1 MDNNSMAIRKL
12 KFHMA
17 GRNPQIVPC
26 LVGPTGIGKT
36 AIVKQVAKELGAELV
51 YFNMAQQNQGDNAL
65 PVPHINAGQTLVQ
78 YALHHK
84 FQEILDN
91 PNKDYLVMCDEL
103 ARAQI
108 PVISEWMTVLNE
120 RQIQGRKFG
129 KNVRFV
135 AAMNPSSTM
144 KGYEDTDYIATEMDP
159 AHLTRFHFIYMKE
172 DCLDWLKWAKE
183 NDIHEYV
190 IRFLEDAKNIAYFYG
205 QSVDDV
211 RVRTPKGWE
220 QLSDMLK
227 DMEAQGLFDNPSND
241 DRAFIAGIISDQIGY
256 DAGPLFATMIWD
268 SIESIPL
275 SKVMSNKPVAQK
287 LINQF
292 ANNTLQ
298 KQIIT
303 VDSWL
308 AEMKERNVK
317 FTPQHVANFIAFW
330 ETMKS
335 DDAKTNVGYAI
346 TRDFFV
352 ADLNAS
358 NAAHVKDDCI
368 AGLFYFGDETYTKSF
383 VEFMNKA
390 LSAAEIKVS

>member
-108 PVISEWMTVLNE
+108 PVLSEWMTVLNE
-120 RQIQGRKFG
+120 RQIQGQKFG
-129 KNVRFV
+129 NNVRFV

-172 DCLDWLKWAKE
+172 DRLDWLKWAKE
-183 NDIHEYV
+183 NNIHEYV

-241 DRAFIAGIISDQIGY
+241 DRAFIAGVISDQIGY

-268 SIESIPL
+268 AIESIPL
-275 SKVMSNKPVAQK
+275 SKVMTNKPVPQK

-358 NAAHVKDDCI
+358 NAAHVKNDCI

>member
-12 KFHMA
+12 KFHMS

-36 AIVKQVAKELGAELV
+36 AIVNRVAKDLGAELV

-65 PVPHINAGQTLVQ
+65 PVPHINDQQTLVQ

-91 PNKDYLVMCDEL
+91 PQNKYIVMCDEL

-120 RQIQGRKFG
+120 RQIQGQKFSD
-129 KNVRFV
+129 NVRFI

-172 DCLDWLKWAKE
+172 DRLDWINWAKA
-183 NDIHEYV
+183 NNIHEYV
-190 IRFLEDAKNIAYFYG
+190 IQFLEDPKNIAYFYG

-220 QLSDMLK
+220 QLSDMLI
-227 DMEAQGLFDNPSND
+227 DMEEQGLFDNPSTE
-241 DRAFIAGIISDQIGY
+241 DRAFISGVISDQIGY

-268 SIESIPL
+268 AIESIPL
-275 SKVMSNKPVAQK
+275 SKVMTNKPVAQK

-292 ANNTLQ
+292 ANSPLQ

-308 AEMKERNVK
+308 TEMKERNVT
-317 FTPQHVANFIAFW
+317 FTPQHVTNFISFW
-330 ETMKS
+330 KTMKS
-335 DDAKTNVGYAI
+335 DDAKTKVGYDI
-346 TRDFFV
+346 TKNFFV
-352 ADLNAS
+352 PYSSAPNNLKQN
-358 NAAHVKDDCI
+358 CI
-368 AGLFYFGDETYTKSF
+368 ANLFYYGDGVYNKPF
-383 VEFMNKA
+383 VDFMDKA
-390 LSAAEIKVS
+390 LSVASIKVS

>member
-108 PVISEWMTVLNE
+108 PVLSEWMTVLNE
-120 RQIQGRKFG
+120 RQIQGQKFG
-129 KNVRFV
+129 NNVRFV

-183 NDIHEYV
+183 NNIHEYV

-241 DRAFIAGIISDQIGY
+241 DRAFIAGVISDQIGY

-268 SIESIPL
+268 AIESIPL
-275 SKVMSNKPVAQK
+275 SKVMTNKPVPQK

-368 AGLFYFGDETYTKSF
+368 AGLFYFGDETYNKSF

>member
-12 KFHMA
+12 KFHMQ

-36 AIVKQVAKELGAELV
+36 AIVHQVAESIGAELI

-84 FQEILDN
+84 VQEILDN
-91 PNKDYLVMCDEL
+91 PDKDFIVMCDEL
-103 ARAQI
+103 GRGQI
-108 PVISEWMTVLNE
+108 PVLSEWMTVLNE
-120 RQIQGRKFG
+120 RQIQGRKFSN
-129 KNVRFV
+129 NVRFI

-144 KGYEDTDYIATEMDP
+144 KGYEDTDYITTEMDP
-159 AHLTRFHFIYMKE
+159 AHLTRFHFIYMQP
-172 DCLDWLKWAKE
+172 DRIDWLNWAKE
-183 NDIHEYV
+183 NNIHEYV

-205 QSVDDV
+205 QSVDDI
-211 RVRTPKGWE
+211 RVRTPKGWQ

-227 DMEAQGLFDNPSND
+227 DMEEQGLFDNPSND

-268 SIESIPL
+268 TIESIPL
-275 SKVMSNKPVAQK
+275 SKVMSDKPVSQQ
-287 LINQF
+287 LINRF
-292 ANNTLQ
+292 KNNTLQ

-308 AEMKERNVK
+308 AEMKERNIK
-317 FTPQHVANFIAFW
+317 FMPQHVANFIAFW

-335 DDAKTNVGYAI
+335 DDAKTNVGYTI
-346 TRDFFV
+346 TRDFLV
-352 ADLNAS
+352 PDLNAP
-358 NAAHVKDDCI
+358 NKMKPDCI
-368 AGLFYFGDETYTKSF
+368 ANLFYFGDGSYNKSF
-383 VEFMNKA
+383 VEFMDKA
-390 LSAAEIKVS
+390 LSVANVKVS

>member
-108 PVISEWMTVLNE
+108 PVLSEWMTVLNE
-120 RQIQGRKFG
+120 RQIQGQKFG

-172 DCLDWLKWAKE
+172 DRLDWLKWAKE
-183 NDIHEYV
+183 NNIHEYV

-211 RVRTPKGWE
+211 RVRTPKGWK

-227 DMEAQGLFDNPSND
+227 DMEAQGLFDDPSND

-275 SKVMSNKPVAQK
+275 SKVMTNKPVPQK

-368 AGLFYFGDETYTKSF
+368 AGLFYFGDETYNKSF

>member
-108 PVISEWMTVLNE
+108 SVLSEWMTVLNE
-120 RQIQGRKFG
+120 RQIQGQKFG

-172 DCLDWLKWAKE
+172 DRLDWLKWAKE
-183 NDIHEYV
+183 NNIHEYV

-227 DMEAQGLFDNPSND
+227 DMETQGLFDDPSND

-275 SKVMSNKPVAQK
+275 SKVMTNKPVPQK

-368 AGLFYFGDETYTKSF
+368 AGLFYFGDETYNKSF

>member
-17 GRNPQIVPC
+17 GRNPQIVLC

-108 PVISEWMTVLNE
+108 PVLSEWMTVLNE
-120 RQIQGRKFG
+120 RQIQGQKFG
-129 KNVRFV
+129 NNVRFV

-172 DCLDWLKWAKE
+172 DRLDWLKWAKE
-183 NDIHEYV
+183 NNIHEYV

-241 DRAFIAGIISDQIGY
+241 DRAFIAGVISDQIGY

-268 SIESIPL
+268 AIESIPL
-275 SKVMSNKPVAQK
+275 SKVMTNKPVPQK

-368 AGLFYFGDETYTKSF
+368 AGLFYFGDETYNKSF

>member
-108 PVISEWMTVLNE
+108 PVLSEWMTVLNE
-120 RQIQGRKFG
+120 RQIQGQKFG

-172 DCLDWLKWAKE
+172 DRLDWLKWAKE
-183 NDIHEYV
+183 NNIHEYV

-227 DMEAQGLFDNPSND
+227 DMEAQGLFDDPSND

-275 SKVMSNKPVAQK
+275 SKVMTNKPVPQK

-368 AGLFYFGDETYTKSF
+368 AGLFYFGDETYTKPF

>member
-12 KFHMA
+12 KFHMS

-36 AIVKQVAKELGAELV
+36 AIVNRVAKDLGAELV

-65 PVPHINAGQTLVQ
+65 PVPHINDQQTLVQ

-84 FQEILDN
+84 LQDILDN
-91 PNKDYLVMCDEL
+91 PNNKYIVMCDEL

-108 PVISEWMTVLNE
+108 PVISEWMTILNE
-120 RQIQGRKFG
+120 RQIQGQKFSD
-129 KNVRFV
+129 NVRFI

-172 DCLDWLKWAKE
+172 DRLDWINWAKA
-183 NDIHEYV
+183 NNIHEYV
-190 IRFLEDAKNIAYFYG
+190 VQFLEDPKNIAYFYG

-220 QLSDMLK
+220 QLSDMLI
-227 DMEAQGLFDNPSND
+227 DMEEQGLFDDPSTE
-241 DRAFIAGIISDQIGY
+241 DRAFITGIISDQIGY

-275 SKVMSNKPVAQK
+275 SKVMTNKPVAQK

-292 ANNTLQ
+292 ANSPLQ

-308 AEMKERNVK
+308 TEMKERNVT
-317 FTPQHVANFIAFW
+317 FTPQYVANFISFW

-335 DDAKTNVGYAI
+335 DDAKTNVGYTI
-346 TRDFFV
+346 TRDFFI
-352 ADLNAS
+352 ADLNAP
-358 NAAHVKDDCI
+358 NNIKQDCI
-368 AGLFYFGDETYTKSF
+368 ANLFYFGDGIYNKTF
-383 VEFMNKA
+383 VEFMDKA
-390 LSAAEIKVS
+390 LSVANIKVS

>member
-108 PVISEWMTVLNE
+108 PVLSEWMTVLNE
-120 RQIQGRKFG
+120 RQIQGQKFG
-129 KNVRFV
+129 NNVRFV

-172 DCLDWLKWAKE
+172 DRLDWLKWAKE
-183 NDIHEYV
+183 NNIHEYV

-227 DMEAQGLFDNPSND
+227 DMETQGLFDDPSND

-368 AGLFYFGDETYTKSF
+368 AGLFYFGDETYNKSF

>member
-108 PVISEWMTVLNE
+108 PVLSEWMTVLNE
-120 RQIQGRKFG
+120 RQIQGQKFG

-172 DCLDWLKWAKE
+172 DRLDWLKWAKE

-220 QLSDMLK
+220 QLSDILK
-227 DMEAQGLFDNPSND
+227 DMEAQGLFDDPSDD
-241 DRAFIAGIISDQIGY
+241 DRAFIAGVISDQIGY

-275 SKVMSNKPVAQK
+275 SKVMTNKPVPQK

-317 FTPQHVANFIAFW
+317 FTQQHVANFIAFW

>member
-108 PVISEWMTVLNE
+108 PVLSEWMTVLNE
-120 RQIQGRKFG
+120 RQIQGQKFG
-129 KNVRFV
+129 NNVRFI

-172 DCLDWLKWAKE
+172 DRLDWLKWAKE
-183 NDIHEYV
+183 NNIHEYV

-241 DRAFIAGIISDQIGY
+241 DRAFIAGVISDQIGY

-268 SIESIPL
+268 AIESIPL
-275 SKVMSNKPVAQK
+275 SKVMTNKPVPQK

-368 AGLFYFGDETYTKSF
+368 AGLFYFGDETYNKSF

>member
-108 PVISEWMTVLNE
+108 PVLSEWMTVLNE
-120 RQIQGRKFG
+120 RQIQGQKFG
-129 KNVRFV
+129 NNVHFV

-172 DCLDWLKWAKE
+172 DRLDWLKWAKE
-183 NDIHEYV
+183 NNIHEYV

>member
-108 PVISEWMTVLNE
+108 PVLSEWMTVLNE
-120 RQIQGRKFG
+120 RQIQGQKFG
-129 KNVRFV
+129 NNVRFV

-172 DCLDWLKWAKE
+172 DRLDWLKWAKE

-227 DMEAQGLFDNPSND
+227 DMEAQGLFDNPSDD

-275 SKVMSNKPVAQK
+275 SKVMTNKPVPQK

-368 AGLFYFGDETYTKSF
+368 AGHFYFGDETYNKSF

>member
-103 ARAQI
+103 ARTQI
-108 PVISEWMTVLNE
+108 PVLSEWMTVLNE
-120 RQIQGRKFG
+120 RQIQGQKFG

-172 DCLDWLKWAKE
+172 DRLDWLKWAKE
-183 NDIHEYV
+183 NNIHEYV

-227 DMEAQGLFDNPSND
+227 DMEAQGLFDDPSNN

-275 SKVMSNKPVAQK
+275 SKVMTNKPVPQK

-368 AGLFYFGDETYTKSF
+368 AGLFYFGDETYNKSF

>member
-12 KFHMA
+12 KFHIA

-36 AIVKQVAKELGAELV
+36 AIVNRVAKDLGAELV

-65 PVPHINAGQTLVQ
+65 PVPHINDQQTLVQ

-91 PNKDYLVMCDEL
+91 PQNKYIVMCDEL

-120 RQIQGRKFG
+120 RQIQGQKFSD
-129 KNVRFV
+129 NVRFI

-172 DCLDWLKWAKE
+172 DRLDWINWAKA
-183 NDIHEYV
+183 NNIHEYV
-190 IRFLEDAKNIAYFYG
+190 IQFLEDPKNIAYFYG
-205 QSVDDV
+205 QSVDDI

-220 QLSDMLK
+220 QLSDMLI
-227 DMEAQGLFDNPSND
+227 DMEEQGLFDNPSTE
-241 DRAFIAGIISDQIGY
+241 DRAFISGVISDQIGY

-275 SKVMSNKPVAQK
+275 SKVMNNEPVNQK
-287 LINQF
+287 LINRF
-292 ANNTLQ
+292 ANSPLQ

-308 AEMKERNVK
+308 TEMKEQNVK
-317 FTPQHVANFIAFW
+317 FTPQHVTNFIAFW

-335 DDAKTNVGYAI
+335 DDAKTNVGYTI
-346 TRDFFV
+346 TRDFFI
-352 ADLNAS
+352 ADLNAL
-358 NAAHVKDDCI
+358 NNIKQDCI
-368 AGLFYFGDETYTKSF
+368 ANLFYFGDGVYNKTF
-383 VEFMNKA
+383 ADFMEKA
-390 LSAAEIKVS
+390 LSVANIKVS

>member
-108 PVISEWMTVLNE
+108 PVLSEWMTVLNE
-120 RQIQGRKFG
+120 RQIQGQKFG
-129 KNVRFV
+129 NNVRFV

-172 DCLDWLKWAKE
+172 DRLDWLKWAKE
-183 NDIHEYV
+183 NNIHEYV

-241 DRAFIAGIISDQIGY
+241 DRAFITGIISDQIGY

-358 NAAHVKDDCI
+358 NAAHIKDDCI

-390 LSAAEIKVS
+390 LSAAEIKMS

>member
-108 PVISEWMTVLNE
+108 PVLSEWMTVLNE
-120 RQIQGRKFG
+120 RQIQGQKFG
-129 KNVRFV
+129 NNVRFV

-172 DCLDWLKWAKE
+172 DRLDWLKWAKE
-183 NDIHEYV
+183 NNIHEYV

-241 DRAFIAGIISDQIGY
+241 DRAFIAGVISDQIGY
-256 DAGPLFATMIWD
+256 DAGTLFATMIWD
-268 SIESIPL
+268 AIESIPL
-275 SKVMSNKPVAQK
+275 SKVMTNKPVPQK

-368 AGLFYFGDETYTKSF
+368 AGLFYFGDETYNKSF

>member
-108 PVISEWMTVLNE
+108 PVLSEWMTVLNE
-120 RQIQGRKFG
+120 RQIQGQKFG

-172 DCLDWLKWAKE
+172 DRLDWLKWAKE
-183 NDIHEYV
+183 NNIHEYV

-227 DMEAQGLFDNPSND
+227 DMETQGLFDDPSND

-275 SKVMSNKPVAQK
+275 SKVMTNKPVPQK

-368 AGLFYFGDETYTKSF
+368 AGLFYFGDETYNKSF

>member
-108 PVISEWMTVLNE
+108 PVLSEWMTVLNE
-120 RQIQGRKFG
+120 RQIQGQKFG
-129 KNVRFV
+129 NNVRFV

-172 DCLDWLKWAKE
+172 DRLDWLKWAKE
-183 NDIHEYV
+183 NNIHEYV

-368 AGLFYFGDETYTKSF
+368 AGLFYFGDETYTKPF
-383 VEFMNKA
+383 VEFMDKA

>member
-108 PVISEWMTVLNE
+108 PVLSEWMTVLNE
-120 RQIQGRKFG
+120 RQIQGQKFG
-129 KNVRFV
+129 NNVRFV

-172 DCLDWLKWAKE
+172 DRLDWLKWAKE
-183 NDIHEYV
+183 NNIHEYV

-383 VEFMNKA
+383 VEFMDKA

>member
-108 PVISEWMTVLNE
+108 PVLSEWMTVLNE
-120 RQIQGRKFG
+120 RQIQGQKFG
-129 KNVRFV
+129 NNVRFV

-172 DCLDWLKWAKE
+172 DRLDWLKWAKE
-183 NDIHEYV
+183 NNIHEYV

>member
-108 PVISEWMTVLNE
+108 PVLSEWMTVLNE
-120 RQIQGRKFG
+120 RQIQGQKFG
-129 KNVRFV
+129 NNVRFV

-144 KGYEDTDYIATEMDP
+144 KDYEDTDYIATEMDP

-172 DCLDWLKWAKE
+172 DRLDWLKWAKE
-183 NDIHEYV
+183 NNIHEYV

-275 SKVMSNKPVAQK
+275 SKVMTNKPVPQK

-368 AGLFYFGDETYTKSF
+368 AGLFYFGDETYNKSF

>member
-12 KFHMA
+12 KFHMQ

-36 AIVKQVAKELGAELV
+36 AIVHQVAESIGAELI

-84 FQEILDN
+84 VQEILDN
-91 PNKDYLVMCDEL
+91 PDKDFIVMCDEL
-103 ARAQI
+103 GRGQI
-108 PVISEWMTVLNE
+108 PVLSEWMTVLNE
-120 RQIQGRKFG
+120 RQIQGRKFSN
-129 KNVRFV
+129 NVRFI

-144 KGYEDTDYIATEMDP
+144 KGYEDTDYITTEMDP
-159 AHLTRFHFIYMKE
+159 AHLTRFHFIYMQP
-172 DCLDWLKWAKE
+172 DRIDWLNWAKE
-183 NDIHEYV
+183 NGIHEYV

-205 QSVDDV
+205 QSVDDI
-211 RVRTPKGWE
+211 RVRTPKGWQ

-227 DMEAQGLFDNPSND
+227 DMEEQGLFDNPSND
-241 DRAFIAGIISDQIGY
+241 NRAFIAGIISDQIGY

-268 SIESIPL
+268 AIQSIPL
-275 SKVMSNKPVAQK
+275 SKVISDKPVSQA

-292 ANNTLQ
+292 KNNTLQ

-308 AEMKERNVK
+308 AEMKERNIK
-317 FTPQHVANFIAFW
+317 FMPQHVANFIAFW

-335 DDAKTNVGYAI
+335 DDAKTKVGYAI
-346 TRDFFV
+346 TRDFLV
-352 ADLNAS
+352 PDLSAPNKMKS
-358 NAAHVKDDCI
+358 DCI
-368 AGLFYFGDETYTKSF
+368 ANLFYFGDGTYNKSF
-383 VEFMNKA
+383 VEFMDKA

>member
-108 PVISEWMTVLNE
+108 PVLSEWMTVLNE

-172 DCLDWLKWAKE
+172 DRLDWLKWAKE
-183 NDIHEYV
+183 NNIHEYV

-227 DMEAQGLFDNPSND
+227 DMEAQGLFDDPSND

-275 SKVMSNKPVAQK
+275 SKVMTNKPVPQK

-368 AGLFYFGDETYTKSF
+368 AGLFYFGDETYNKSF

>member
-36 AIVKQVAKELGAELV
+36 AIVHQVAKELGAELV

-103 ARAQI
+103 ARTQI
-108 PVISEWMTVLNE
+108 PVLSEWMTVLNE

-172 DCLDWLKWAKE
+172 DRLDWLKWAKE

-227 DMEAQGLFDNPSND
+227 DMEAQGLFDDPSDD

-275 SKVMSNKPVAQK
+275 SKVMTNKPVPQK

-368 AGLFYFGDETYTKSF
+368 AGLFYFGDETYNKSF

>member
-17 GRNPQIVPC
+17 GRNPQIAPC

-108 PVISEWMTVLNE
+108 PVLSEWMTVLNE
-120 RQIQGRKFG
+120 RQIQGQKFG
-129 KNVRFV
+129 NNVRFV

-172 DCLDWLKWAKE
+172 DRLDWLKWAKE
-183 NDIHEYV
+183 NNIHEYV

>member
-12 KFHMA
+12 KFHMQ

-36 AIVKQVAKELGAELV
+36 AIVHQVAESIGAELI

-84 FQEILDN
+84 VQEILDN
-91 PNKDYLVMCDEL
+91 PHKDFIVMCDEL
-103 ARAQI
+103 GRGQI
-108 PVISEWMTVLNE
+108 PVLSEWMTVLNE
-120 RQIQGRKFG
+120 RQIQGQKFG
-129 KNVRFV
+129 KNVRFI

-144 KGYEDTDYIATEMDP
+144 KGYEDTDYITTEMDP
-159 AHLTRFHFIYMKE
+159 AHLTRFHFIYMQP
-172 DCLDWLKWAKE
+172 DRIDWLNWAKE
-183 NDIHEYV
+183 NGIHEYV

-205 QSVDDV
+205 QSVDDI
-211 RVRTPKGWE
+211 RVRTPKGWQ

-227 DMEAQGLFDNPSND
+227 DMEEQGLFDNPSND

-268 SIESIPL
+268 AIESIPL
-275 SKVMSNKPVAQK
+275 SKVMRDKPVSQQ

-292 ANNTLQ
+292 ENNTLQ

-317 FTPQHVANFIAFW
+317 FMPQHVANFIAFW

-335 DDAKTNVGYAI
+335 DDAKTKVGYTI
-346 TRDFFV
+346 TRDFLV
-352 ADLNAS
+352 PDLSAPNKMKS
-358 NAAHVKDDCI
+358 DCI
-368 AGLFYFGDETYTKSF
+368 ANLFYFGDGTYNKSF
-383 VEFMNKA
+383 VEFMDKA
-390 LSAAEIKVS
+390 LSAAEIKIS

>member
-12 KFHMA
+12 KFHMQ

-36 AIVKQVAKELGAELV
+36 AIVHQVAESIGAELI

-84 FQEILDN
+84 VQEILDN
-91 PNKDYLVMCDEL
+91 PDKDFIVMCDEL
-103 ARAQI
+103 GRGQI
-108 PVISEWMTVLNE
+108 PVLSEWMTVLNE
-120 RQIQGRKFG
+120 RQIQGHKFNN
-129 KNVRFV
+129 NVRFI

-144 KGYEDTDYIATEMDP
+144 KGYEDTDYITTEMDP
-159 AHLTRFHFIYMKE
+159 AHLTRFHFIYMQP
-172 DCLDWLKWAKE
+172 DRIDWLNWAKE
-183 NDIHEYV
+183 NSIHEYV

-205 QSVDDV
+205 QSVDDI
-211 RVRTPKGWE
+211 RVRTPKGWQ

-227 DMEAQGLFDNPSND
+227 DMEEQGLFDNPSND

-268 SIESIPL
+268 AIESIPL
-275 SKVMSNKPVAQK
+275 SKVMSDKPVSQQ
-287 LINQF
+287 LINRF
-292 ANNTLQ
+292 KNNTLQ

-308 AEMKERNVK
+308 AEMKERNIK
-317 FTPQHVANFIAFW
+317 FMPQHVANFIAFW

-335 DDAKTNVGYAI
+335 DDAKTKVGYAI
-346 TRDFFV
+346 TRDFLV
-352 ADLNAS
+352 PDLSAPNKMKS
-358 NAAHVKDDCI
+358 DCI
-368 AGLFYFGDETYTKSF
+368 ANLFYFGDGTYNKSF
-383 VEFMNKA
+383 VEFMDKA

>member
-36 AIVKQVAKELGAELV
+36 AIVNRVAKDLGAELV

-65 PVPHINAGQTLVQ
+65 PVPHINDQQTLVQ

-91 PNKDYLVMCDEL
+91 PDSKYIVMCDEL

-108 PVISEWMTVLNE
+108 PVISEWMTILNE
-120 RQIQGRKFG
+120 RQIQGQKFSD
-129 KNVRFV
+129 NVRFI

-144 KGYEDTDYIATEMDP
+144 KGYEDTDYIATEMDT

-172 DCLDWLKWAKE
+172 DRLDWINWAKA
-183 NDIHEYV
+183 NNIHEYV
-190 IRFLEDAKNIAYFYG
+190 IQFLEDPKNIAYFYG

-211 RVRTPKGWE
+211 RIRTPKGWE

-227 DMEAQGLFDNPSND
+227 DMEDQGLFDDPSTE
-241 DRAFIAGIISDQIGY
+241 DRAFITGILSDQIGY
-256 DAGPLFATMIWD
+256 DAGPLFATMIWN

-275 SKVMSNKPVAQK
+275 SKVMNDEPVSQK
-287 LINQF
+287 LINRF
-292 ANNTLQ
+292 ANSPLQ

-308 AEMKERNVK
+308 TEMKECNVT
-317 FTPQHVANFIAFW
+317 FTPQHIANFIAFW

-335 DDAKTNVGYAI
+335 DDAKTNVGYTI

-352 ADLNAS
+352 ADLNAP
-358 NAAHVKDDCI
+358 NNIKQDCI
-368 AGLFYFGDETYTKSF
+368 ANLFYFGDCLYNKSF
-383 VEFMNKA
+383 VEFMDKA
-390 LSAAEIKVS
+390 LSVANIKVS

>member
-36 AIVKQVAKELGAELV
+36 AIVHQVAKELGAELV

-91 PNKDYLVMCDEL
+91 PNKDFIVMCDEL

-129 KNVRFV
+129 KNVRFI

-172 DCLDWLKWAKE
+172 DRLDWLKWAKE
-183 NDIHEYV
+183 NNIHEYV

-241 DRAFIAGIISDQIGY
+241 DRAFIAGVISDQIGY

-268 SIESIPL
+268 AIESIPL
-275 SKVMSNKPVAQK
+275 SKVMTNKPVPQK

-368 AGLFYFGDETYTKSF
+368 AGLFYFGDETYNKSF

>member
-36 AIVKQVAKELGAELV
+36 AIVHQVAKELGAELV

-129 KNVRFV
+129 NNVRFV

-172 DCLDWLKWAKE
+172 DRLDWLKWAKE
-183 NDIHEYV
+183 NNIHEYV

-368 AGLFYFGDETYTKSF
+368 AGLFYFGDETYTKPF
-383 VEFMNKA
+383 VEFMDKA

>member
-108 PVISEWMTVLNE
+108 PVLSEWMTVLNE
-120 RQIQGRKFG
+120 RQIQGQKFG
-129 KNVRFV
+129 NNVRFV

-172 DCLDWLKWAKE
+172 DRLDWLKWAKE
-183 NDIHEYV
+183 NNIHEYV

-241 DRAFIAGIISDQIGY
+241 DRAFIAGVISDQIGY

-268 SIESIPL
+268 AIESIPL
-275 SKVMSNKPVAQK
+275 SKVMTNKPVPQK

-368 AGLFYFGDETYTKSF
+368 AGLFYFGDETYNKSF

>member
-108 PVISEWMTVLNE
+108 PVLSEWMTVLNE
-120 RQIQGRKFG
+120 RQIQGQKFG

-172 DCLDWLKWAKE
+172 DRLDWLKWAKE

-227 DMEAQGLFDNPSND
+227 DMEAQGLFDDPSND

-275 SKVMSNKPVAQK
+275 SKVMTNKPVPQK

-368 AGLFYFGDETYTKSF
+368 AGLFYFGDETYNKSF

>member
-17 GRNPQIVPC
+17 GRNPQIAPC

-108 PVISEWMTVLNE
+108 PVLSEWMTVLNE
-120 RQIQGRKFG
+120 RQIQGQKFG
-129 KNVRFV
+129 NNVRFV

-172 DCLDWLKWAKE
+172 DRLDWLKWAKE
-183 NDIHEYV
+183 NNIHEYV

-241 DRAFIAGIISDQIGY
+241 DHAFIAGIISDQIGY